1 MKTKI
6 QNNCFLIHYNV
17 MIYENRTQFVVAIYT
32 YIYIYIYIIL
42 YLMSASTA
50 VVLCKSKIIL
60 FKIT

>member
-32 YIYIYIYIIL
+32 YIYYFVFDECIYCC
-42 YLMSASTA
+42 SA
-50 VVLCKSKIIL
+50 V
-60 FKIT
+60 

>member
-1 MKTKI
+1 MKIKI

-32 YIYIYIYIIL
+32 YIYIYIIL

-60 FKIT
+60 FKII

>member
-32 YIYIYIYIIL
+32 YIYIIL

-60 FKIT
+60 FKII